1 MASDEKSKMAVLN
14 VFLDGV
20 IVDPHIGYP
29 RFEVKLSATD
39 LGLAQKDIPN
49 IFLLGKKMLVDKTE
63 IGVFQSLEAR
73 GRRECEFY
81 SVATPIPGLRFV
93 PNRVLPDLEA
103 SMVSIKAQ
111 FLSRAQDFVRRYEA
125 VKVEMLEKY
134 AEYKDSLERLYPS
147 AADVM
152 KSFHFDWTCFS
163 ISLPSELHAKAV
175 DARMTQDARNKANE
189 IIQQKQRDLVRGF
202 DTWSEELVTNARQA
216 ALELF
221 KAVKDKMDHNE
232 VIHPKSVQALRDY
245 VDTFRTMNF
254 VGDSRMEAALV
265 AAKGVL
271 DGVNNNF
278 QKEHVKQVV
287 GEVLKAAADV
297 SDVNGVTGKYKR
309 RLMEFKD

>member
-1 MASDEKSKMAVLN
+1 MSGEDKKMAILN

-29 RFEVKLSATD
+29 RFEVKLSAED
-39 LGLAQKDIPN
+39 LGLAHKDIPN

-63 IGVFQSLEAR
+63 IGIFQSLEAR

-103 SMVSIKAQ
+103 AMVSIRDQ
-111 FLSRAQDFVRRYEA
+111 FHSRAEHFVSRYET
-125 VKVEMLEKY
+125 VKMEMLEKY
-134 AEYKDSLERLYPS
+134 AEYRESLERLYPS
-147 AADVM
+147 VAHVRS
-152 KSFHFDWTCFS
+152 SFHFDWTCFA
-163 ISLPSELHAKAV
+163 ISLPGELHAKAV
-175 DARMTQDARNKANE
+175 DASITDKARQNANE
-189 IIQQKQRDLVRGF
+189 IIRNKKDELVRGF
-202 DTWSEELVTNARQA
+202 EKWSEDLVTNARQA

-221 KAVKDKMDHNE
+221 KTVKDKMDHNE
-232 VIHPKSVQALRDY
+232 VIHPKSIQSLRDY

-254 VGDSRMEAALV
+254 VGDTRMEAALI

-271 DGVNNNF
+271 DGVNNKF
-278 QKEHVKQVV
+278 QKDHVKEVV

-297 SDVNGVTGKYKR
+297 SDVNGVTGRYKR
-309 RLMEFKD
+309 RLMSFDE